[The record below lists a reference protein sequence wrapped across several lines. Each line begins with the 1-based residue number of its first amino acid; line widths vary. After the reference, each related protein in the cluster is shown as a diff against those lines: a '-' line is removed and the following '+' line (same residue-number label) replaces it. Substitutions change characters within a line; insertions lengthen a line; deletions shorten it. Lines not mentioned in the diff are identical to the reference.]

1 MKDGR
6 FARRVFIGAGI
17 YGLLGVL
24 PLFFMEQRFVEMF
37 PPELTHP
44 EFFYGFAGVALAWQ
58 VAFLVIGRDPVRF
71 RPMMV
76 PAMVEKFLYVS
87 TLTALWVLGRL
98 GTGEFSVAVPDF
110 VIGILFLVAYRRLRS
125 AVDASGRVHDRP
137 ASLASASRGVA
148 ERA

>member
-24 PLFFMEQRFVEMF
+24 PLFFMEQRFVELF

-58 VAFLVIGRDPVRF
+58 VAFLVIGSDPARF
-71 RPMMV
+71 RPLMLPAVLEKVTYGAGVLALVIEGRTPLPMV
-76 PAMVEKFLYVS
+76 G
-87 TLTALWVLGRL
+87 TAIIDLVL
-98 GTGEFSVAVPDF
+98 A
-110 VIGILFLVAYRRLRS
+110 ILFTASFFRTRVSSGGLRL
-125 AVDASGRVHDRP
+125 
-137 ASLASASRGVA
+137 
-148 ERA
+148 

>member
-24 PLFFMEQRFVEMF
+24 PLFFMEQRFVELF

-58 VAFLVIGRDPVRF
+58 VAFLVIGSDPARF
-71 RPMMV
+71 RPLMLPAVIEKVTYGGGVIALVIEGRTPLPMV
-76 PAMVEKFLYVS
+76 G
-87 TLTALWVLGRL
+87 TAVIDLVL
-98 GTGEFSVAVPDF
+98 A
-110 VIGILFLVAYRRLRS
+110 ILFTASFLRTRASSHGLRL
-125 AVDASGRVHDRP
+125 
-137 ASLASASRGVA
+137 
-148 ERA
+148 

>member
-1 MKDGR
+1 MKY
-6 FARRVFIGAGI
+6 AQRVFTFAGI
-17 YGLLGVL
+17 WGLIVL
-24 PLFFMEQRFVEMF
+24 SPLYFSFERIGRLD
-37 PPELTHP
+37 PPPITHP
-44 EFFYGFAGVALAWQ
+44 DFFYGFVGVALTWQ

-137 ASLASASRGVA
+137 ASPLASASRGVA

>member
-17 YGLLGVL
+17 YGLIGVL

-58 VAFLVIGRDPVRF
+58 VAFLVIGSDPARF
-71 RPMMV
+71 RPLMLPAVLEKVTYGAGVLALVIEGRTPLPMV
-76 PAMVEKFLYVS
+76 G
-87 TLTALWVLGRL
+87 TA
-98 GTGEFSVAVPDF
+98 
-110 VIGILFLVAYRRLRS
+110 VIDLILAILFTASFLRTRASSGGLRLS
-125 AVDASGRVHDRP
+125 
-137 ASLASASRGVA
+137 
-148 ERA
+148 